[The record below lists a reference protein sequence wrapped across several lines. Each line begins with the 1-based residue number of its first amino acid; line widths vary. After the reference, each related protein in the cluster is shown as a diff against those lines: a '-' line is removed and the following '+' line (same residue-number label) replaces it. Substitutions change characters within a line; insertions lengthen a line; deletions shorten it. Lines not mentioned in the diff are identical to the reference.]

1 MKQEGVREGA
11 CSLEKRQEEEEKNGG
26 LKTAA
31 NLRRTGRDRD
41 SSCVSF
47 QRALWIAVNS
57 TWIDEAACSRPCSDL
72 SLSCKQGGKEGG
84 RGCPN
89 QEECFIPTR
98 RFGKSETP
106 SILGP
111 ISSCVLIQPPRSF
124 CTADATFLVGGRGRQ
139 VFFYLWRSRQV
150 MELKNFFFF
159 FFLEPNVRHFFSYFG
174 DSLYISAKFS
184 RGRIYERSR
193 FLVFSWR
200 VFALWPRTKNPSAR
214 TGGRKEKEPSRACT
228 FKAASFLLLHWI
240 VGEEKSGALPSFFSL
255 FS

>member
-124 CTADATFLVGGRGRQ
+124 CTSDSTILVVGEGAAGFLLPVAKPAGHGIEKFLLLLLLGAQRA
-139 VFFYLWRSRQV
+139 S
-150 MELKNFFFF
+150 F
-159 FFLEPNVRHFFSYFG
+159 FFLHWQLP
-174 DSLYISAKFS
+174 LYLRQILT
-184 RGRIYERSR
+184 G
-193 FLVFSWR
+193 
-200 VFALWPRTKNPSAR
+200 KN
-214 TGGRKEKEPSRACT
+214 
-228 FKAASFLLLHWI
+228 L
-240 VGEEKSGALPSFFSL
+240 
-255 FS
+255 